1 MNQVPRS
8 SKISFLQPAAV
19 TPELEEKREEG
30 ADKVKIRQRMRVV

>member
-19 TPELEEKREEG
+19 TPELGEKREEG

>member
-19 TPELEEKREEG
+19 TPELGEKREG